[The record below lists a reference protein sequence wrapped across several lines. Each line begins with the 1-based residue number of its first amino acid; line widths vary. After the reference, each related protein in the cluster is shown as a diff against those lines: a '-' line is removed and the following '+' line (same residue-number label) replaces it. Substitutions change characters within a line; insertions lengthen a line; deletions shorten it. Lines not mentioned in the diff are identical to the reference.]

1 MRNYKDFKMFSK
13 DQAYWER
20 NQLVCAL
27 SKIYPSSIGK
37 HNSTDKSWDKDWMN
51 IVYITIP
58 VKCNNN
64 FPVAMDY
71 IVKPMQI
78 SWHIH
83 KSELP
88 MFKHLKRSKDKWDGH
103 TTEEKYK
110 RLSFLHIQLPPSK

>member
-1 MRNYKDFKMFSK
+1 
-13 DQAYWER
+13 
-20 NQLVCAL
+20 
-27 SKIYPSSIGK
+27 
-37 HNSTDKSWDKDWMN
+37 
-51 IVYITIP
+51 
-58 VKCNNN
+58 
-64 FPVAMDY
+64 MDY